1 MQQDAILEA
10 LAERD
15 RWQRRLDAAEG
26 GAEREKALRQLEY
39 YESLVKDMKK
49 EVRPV
54 RLMDFFRSMSAL
66 FRI

>member
-26 GAEREKALRQLEY
+26 EAEREKALRQVAY

-49 EVRPV
+49 EVRPAG
-54 RLMDFFRSMSAL
+54 LLDFFRSMNTL
-66 FRI
+66 LRF